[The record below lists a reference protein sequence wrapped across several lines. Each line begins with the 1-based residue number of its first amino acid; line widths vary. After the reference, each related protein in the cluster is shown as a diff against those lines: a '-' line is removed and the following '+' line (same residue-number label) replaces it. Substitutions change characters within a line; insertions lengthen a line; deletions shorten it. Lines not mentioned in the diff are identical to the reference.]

1 MFADLHS
8 SAPTVTINTSNAP
21 DAEPLSST
29 PSNLPALPTGSYS
42 VPLSDPSTSFN
53 ACLTDSSQSDTW
65 DCATGNELNIEVTI
79 SNGPPNVPMVSL
91 SYPAPP
97 EASVHYGAQP
107 PQLDQKS
114 PLVLMENRD
123 DPTRGPAYIFGQLY
137 NKTVI
142 LREDELPGG
151 YPPPKRS
158 LFERWSLNEEVNDKP
173 SRIHERDD
181 STGGSD
187 SIILPSHKP
196 WYCFWNGTILEGFIF
211 LTQNANYSASESTT
225 SVYATA
231 TSEAHP
237 QGMNRPPPKRQASPG
252 LPQYPNM
259 IKIEERRSQYNCV
272 QPYCQQMQILYTGQ
286 PNPLRSPTTNEL
298 IIVNLT
304 ESEPPFQ
311 HQEQEVSEDEGGP
324 PGPWNSA
331 PTASGQPRRRS
342 HTKRQHHNS
351 CQCAWTNGV

>member
-1 MFADLHS
+1 
-8 SAPTVTINTSNAP
+8 
-21 DAEPLSST
+21 
-29 PSNLPALPTGSYS
+29 
-42 VPLSDPSTSFN
+42 
-53 ACLTDSSQSDTW
+53 
-65 DCATGNELNIEVTI
+65 
-79 SNGPPNVPMVSL
+79 MVSL
-91 SYPAPP
+91 NYPTPPQAPI
-97 EASVHYGAQP
+97 HYGAQP

-142 LREDELPGG
+142 LKEDELPGG
-151 YPPPKRS
+151 YPKRS
-158 LFERWSLNEEVNDKP
+158 LLERWSLNEEVTNEP
-173 SRIHERDD
+173 TRVHERADP
-181 STGGSD
+181 TWGSD
-187 SIILPSHKP
+187 SIVQPSDKP

-225 SVYATA
+225 SAYATA
-231 TSEAHP
+231 TSAAYP

-252 LPQYPNM
+252 LTQYPKM

-272 QPYCQQMQILYTGQ
+272 QPYCQQMQILETGQ
-286 PNPLRSPTTNEL
+286 PGPLLDPTTKEL
-298 IIVNLT
+298 IMVNLT

-331 PTASGQPRRRS
+331 PTASGQPRKRS
-342 HTKRQHHNS
+342 PTKRQNHKS
-351 CQCAWTNGV
+351 CQCAWTNGG